1 MATIVLRSVKGSP
14 LTIAEADANF
24 DNLNT
29 EVGTKLATATY
40 TAADVLTK
48 VKTVDGVGSGG
59 AERTTSQTG

>member
-29 EVGTKLATATY
+29 EVGTKLTASTY
-40 TAADVLTK
+40 NCC
-48 VKTVDGVGSGG
+48 
-59 AERTTSQTG
+59 